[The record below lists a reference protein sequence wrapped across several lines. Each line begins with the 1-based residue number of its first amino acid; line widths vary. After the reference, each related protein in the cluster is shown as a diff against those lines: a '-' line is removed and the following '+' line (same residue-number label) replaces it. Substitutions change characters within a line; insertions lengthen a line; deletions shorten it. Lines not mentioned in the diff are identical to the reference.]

1 MLVSSSNRTC
11 QYLSS
16 DFQKSLLEPT
26 VIESVRGGCAG
37 PGWRAALA
45 SSG

>member
-1 MLVSSSNRTC
+1 MLFSSSDHMC

-26 VIESVRGGCAG
+26 VIELVSGCCAG
-37 PGWRAALA
+37 PGWRAEVALH
-45 SSG
+45 